1 MNQFKL
7 TQHGDFQLKSATT
20 RWMQRMEG
28 GEERER
34 EREGYRVRYGATV
47 RGRATQHPNKECK
60 TKQRLQRWQD
70 AGWI

>member
-1 MNQFKL
+1 MATFNLNQ
-7 TQHGDFQLKSATT
+7 
-20 RWMQRMEG
+20 QRHAGCKEWRG
-28 GEERER
+28 GKRER